1 MLCTG
6 SRIGLPVDYR
16 SNERLIF
23 FSDAVF
29 AIAITLLVLEIKV
42 PPAGAPLAR
51 SLLDLWPSY
60 VAYAISF
67 FAIGAIWLN
76 HHKMYDHIVRV
87 DDGALLINLLQLM
100 IIGFIPF
107 PTAVLAE
114 SLRHGA
120 DASVGTAFY
129 GATLLA
135 FGIIVNVAWRHA
147 AKGHRLLHES
157 LSPDIV
163 KRLSYR
169 YLAGPFAYLIATSLA
184 FVSPWIAL
192 VLFFLIHL
200 FFVWPQ
206 KVRSEA
212 FGV

>member
-1 MLCTG
+1 MK
-6 SRIGLPVDYR
+6 YR
-16 SNERLIF
+16 GTERLVF

-29 AIAITLLVLEIKV
+29 AIAITLLVLEIKA
-42 PPAGAPLAR
+42 PPGGAPLAR
-51 SLLDLWPSY
+51 TLLDLWPSY

-87 DDGALLINLLQLM
+87 DDGALLLNLSQLM

-120 DASVGTAFY
+120 DAAIGTAFY
-129 GATLLA
+129 GSALIA
-135 FGIIVNVAWRHA
+135 FGIVVNLAWRHA
-147 AKGHRLLHES
+147 AKDHRLLHED
-157 LSPDIV
+157 LAPDMV

-169 YLAGPFAYLIATSLA
+169 YLAGPIVYLICTSLP
-184 FVSPWIAL
+184 FVSHWITLA
-192 VLFFLIHL
+192 LFFLIHL
-200 FFVWPQ
+200 YYIWPD
-206 KVRSEA
+206 KVRLGSNSA
-212 FGV
+212 

>member
-1 MLCTG
+1 M
-6 SRIGLPVDYR
+6 SYR
-16 SNERLIF
+16 SNERLVF

-29 AIAITLLVLEIKV
+29 AIAITLLVLEIK
-42 PPAGAPLAR
+42 PPPGGAPLVQG
-51 SLLDLWPSY
+51 LLDLWPSY

-87 DDGALLINLLQLM
+87 DDGALMLNLLQLM
-100 IIGFIPF
+100 VIAFIPF

-120 DASVGTAFY
+120 DAAVGTAFY

-157 LSPDIV
+157 LSPGEV
-163 KRLSYR
+163 KRLSRR
-169 YLAGPFAYLIATSLA
+169 YLVGPLAYLIATSLA
-184 FVSPWIAL
+184 FVSPWITLA
-192 VLFFLIHL
+192 LFFLIHL
-200 FFVWPQ
+200 YFLWPHRVQ
-206 KVRSEA
+206 SA
-212 FGV
+212 ANGV